1 MNFEIIVMKSK
12 HMEPSMDD
20 STFTLKI
27 SNSVVMIGVMHMKFH
42 VLKIFF
48 NAPVS
53 EGNWENIN
61 TTHTFT
67 MMTNPKTEPIILCFY
82 RALYD
87 SFCP

>member
-1 MNFEIIVMKSK
+1 MMKSK

-27 SNSVVMIGVMHMKFH
+27 SNSVVMIGVMHLKFH

-53 EGNWENIN
+53 EGNRESIN
-61 TTHTFT
+61 TTHTSLT
-67 MMTNPKTEPIILCFY
+67 MTNPQTEPIF
-82 RALYD
+82 
-87 SFCP
+87 FC